1 MARANTLRAATL
13 GATILALTILPPTL
27 TRAASTSALLISS
40 IATGGSSASD
50 EYVVIEAVGTGG
62 TNIADFELVYTT
74 ASGATTRRLISLEG
88 ATPLAAGARLLA
100 ANSRGSFSA
109 GAFATWSE
117 GIAAT
122 GGAVRLRL
130 RATPTLITD
139 AVSWGSATS
148 SAGGFGAPT
157 PAMSSTTIIERRRG
171 ADLMLIN
178 TQSNSADFALVSLT
192 PPSLTP
198 VVPGPPS
205 PTLAPTPSP
214 IVTPTPTPTPTST
227 ATPTPTAAPT
237 ASPTPTPT
245 PRPSASPTPTPTATP
260 TATPHVL
267 TPTEVRAGPVIGAI
281 TMRGTVSAAPGELAE
296 ERLYCVEDEATGIGV
311 FVLAQNG
318 DTDLARGD
326 AVTITGTLL
335 LRRQALTITAT
346 TTAQVDGWGELREA
360 ISVEP
365 PAPGP
370 WAWEPWEGQVIQVSG
385 TVSGT
390 MKDLAGG
397 ARSLTLRLPG
407 GGELLVGLGSS
418 LVGQVPAALLVPKL
432 EITVRGVLHQ
442 RAGAAGGGYR
452 LWALA
457 VSTSR
462 PAVPPRAPT
471 SVIRGTPPPLPSVV
485 VLTMPAGAP
494 SIAIPSGAQPWWV
507 QRVSQTLDVRGGSLE
522 LTGLGG
528 VGLVVLPLCEE
539 AQAVPGATRAGGRVD
554 RAGRAAYPQ

>member
-27 TRAASTSALLISS
+27 TRAASTSALLISN

-62 TNIADFELVYTT
+62 TNIADYELVYTT

-100 ANSRGSFSA
+100 ANSLGSFSV

-122 GGAVRLRL
+122 GGAVRLRV
-130 RATPTLITD
+130 RAAPTLVAD

-148 SAGGFGAPT
+148 SAGGFGTPT
-157 PAMSSTTIIERRRG
+157 PAMSSTTMIERRRG
-171 ADLMLIN
+171 ADLALIN
-178 TQSNSADFALVSLT
+178 TQSSSADFTLVPLG
-192 PPSLTP
+192 PPNLTP
-198 VVPGPPS
+198 VVPGTPS
-205 PTLAPTPSP
+205 PTLE
-214 IVTPTPTPTPTST
+214 
-227 ATPTPTAAPT
+227 PTPTAT
-237 ASPTPTPT
+237 VSPS
-245 PRPSASPTPTPTATP
+245 PSIAPTPTATP
-260 TATPHVL
+260 TPTPHVL
-267 TPTEVRAGPVIGAI
+267 TPTEVRAGPLSGTV

-296 ERLYCVEDEATGIGV
+296 ERLYCVEDEATGLGV
-311 FVLAQNG
+311 FVLAQSG

-326 AVTITGTLL
+326 VVTITGTLL
-335 LRRQALTITAT
+335 LRRQALTLTAT
-346 TTAQVDGWGELREA
+346 AAAQVDGW
-360 ISVEP
+360 IEP
-365 PAPGP
+365 RDGTRVGPPTPGP

-385 TVSGT
+385 TVSGA

-407 GGELLVGLGSS
+407 GGEILVGLGSS
-418 LVGQVPAALLVPKL
+418 LVGQVPAVLLAPKL
-432 EITVRGVLHQ
+432 EIEVRGVLHQ
-442 RAGAAGGGYR
+442 RAGTAGGGYR

-457 VSTSR
+457 VSASR
-462 PAVPPRAPT
+462 PAVPPT
-471 SVIRGTPPPLPSVV
+471 SVIRGTPPPLPPVV

-494 SIAIPSGAQPWWV
+494 SIAIPSGAQPWWT
-507 QRVSQTLDVRGGSLE
+507 QRVSWALDVRGGSLE
-522 LTGLGG
+522 LTGLDG

>member
-1 MARANTLRAATL
+1 MARISHLRAGVL
-13 GATILALTILPPTL
+13 GIAILALTLLPPSL
-27 TRAASTSALLISS
+27 TRAASTDALLISS
-40 IATGGSSASD
+40 IATGGSSAFD
-50 EYVVIEAVGTGG
+50 EYVVIEAVGAGG
-62 TNIADFELVYTT
+62 ASIADYELVYVT

-88 ATPLAAGARLLA
+88 AAPLAAGARLLA
-100 ANSRGSFSA
+100 ANSLGAFA
-109 GAFATWSE
+109 LNAFATWSE

-122 GGAVRLRL
+122 GGAVRLRV
-130 RATPTLITD
+130 RATPALIAD

-148 SAGGFGAPT
+148 SAGGFGTPA
-157 PAMSSTTIIERRRG
+157 PAMSPTTMTERRRG
-171 ADLMLIN
+171 ADLALIN
-178 TQSNSADFALVSLT
+178 TQSNSADFALVPLA

-198 VVPGPPS
+198 VAPEPPS
-205 PTLAPTPSP
+205 PTLAPTPSS
-214 IVTPTPTPTPTST
+214 IVTPTPTPTPT
-227 ATPTPTAAPT
+227 PW
-237 ASPTPTPT
+237 
-245 PRPSASPTPTPTATP
+245 PSASPTPTPTATP

-267 TPTEVRAGPVIGAI
+267 TPTEVRAGPLNGAI

-296 ERLYCVEDEATGIGV
+296 DRLYCVEDEATGIGV
-311 FVLAQNG
+311 FVLAQSG

-326 AVTITGTLL
+326 VVTITGTLL
-335 LRRQALTITAT
+335 LRRQALTLTAT
-346 TTAQVDGWGELREA
+346 TTAQVDGWGELRDV

-385 TVSGT
+385 TVSGAA
-390 MKDLAGG
+390 KDLAGG
-397 ARSLTLRLPG
+397 ARSLTLRLPA

-418 LVGQVPAALLVPKL
+418 LVGQVPAVLLVPKL

-457 VSTSR
+457 VSASR
-462 PAVPPRAPT
+462 SPVPTRAPT
-471 SVIRGTPPPLPSVV
+471 SVIRGAPPPLPPVI

-494 SIAIPSGAQPWWV
+494 SIAIPNGAQPWWV
-507 QRVSQTLDVRGGSLE
+507 QRASWALDVRGGSLE

>member
-1 MARANTLRAATL
+1 
-13 GATILALTILPPTL
+13 
-27 TRAASTSALLISS
+27 
-40 IATGGSSASD
+40 
-50 EYVVIEAVGTGG
+50 
-62 TNIADFELVYTT
+62 
-74 ASGATTRRLISLEG
+74 
-88 ATPLAAGARLLA
+88 
-100 ANSRGSFSA
+100 
-109 GAFATWSE
+109 
-117 GIAAT
+117 
-122 GGAVRLRL
+122 
-130 RATPTLITD
+130 
-139 AVSWGSATS
+139 
-148 SAGGFGAPT
+148 
-157 PAMSSTTIIERRRG
+157 
-171 ADLMLIN
+171 
-178 TQSNSADFALVSLT
+178 
-192 PPSLTP
+192 
-198 VVPGPPS
+198 
-205 PTLAPTPSP
+205 
-214 IVTPTPTPTPTST
+214 
-227 ATPTPTAAPT
+227 
-237 ASPTPTPT
+237 
-245 PRPSASPTPTPTATP
+245 
-260 TATPHVL
+260 
-267 TPTEVRAGPVIGAI
+267 
-281 TMRGTVSAAPGELAE
+281 MRGTVSAAPGELAE
-296 ERLYCVEDEATGIGV
+296 DRLYCVEDEATGIGV
-311 FVLAQNG
+311 FVLAQSG

-326 AVTITGTLL
+326 VVTITGTLL
-335 LRRQALTITAT
+335 LRRQALTLTAT
-346 TTAQVDGWGELREA
+346 TTAQVDGWGELRDV

-385 TVSGT
+385 TVSGAA
-390 MKDLAGG
+390 KDLAGG
-397 ARSLTLRLPG
+397 ARSLTLRLPA

-418 LVGQVPAALLVPKL
+418 LVGQVPAVLLVPKL

>member
-157 PAMSSTTIIERRRG
+157 PAMSSTTMIERRRG

-178 TQSNSADFALVSLT
+178 TQSNSADFALVPLT

-205 PTLAPTPSP
+205 PTLAPTLSP
-214 IVTPTPTPTPTST
+214 IVTPTPTPTPT
-227 ATPTPTAAPT
+227 PW
-237 ASPTPTPT
+237 
-245 PRPSASPTPTPTATP
+245 PSASPTPTPTATP